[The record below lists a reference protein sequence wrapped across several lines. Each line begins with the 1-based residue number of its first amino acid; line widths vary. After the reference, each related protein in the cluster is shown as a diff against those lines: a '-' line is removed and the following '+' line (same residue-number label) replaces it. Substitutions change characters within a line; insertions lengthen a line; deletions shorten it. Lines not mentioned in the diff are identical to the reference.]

1 MVEGKAHRTTILAI
15 IIIPTFV
22 KNQELK
28 KIIPHVITSANLLC
42 GCLAI
47 TQIAEGNFLIASLL
61 VLLGAFF
68 DFFDGLAAR
77 ALKVGSELGTQ
88 LDSLADMITFGLVPA
103 YLAFEWLN
111 QLDFHILNYSAFLI
125 AIFSAVRLAKFNID
139 DRQSTSF
146 IGVPTPANALFW
158 ISIPLIFWQVES
170 DIHFISVD
178 FLLPLYNS
186 FYFILASV
194 VILSL
199 LLIAEI
205 PLLALKFKNLSWKE
219 NQFRFLLIG
228 FSLVL
233 IVVFL
238 FAAIPFILLLYL
250 ILSIIQNNLQSK

>member
-1 MVEGKAHRTTILAI
+1 M
-15 IIIPTFV
+15 
-22 KNQELK
+22 K

-47 TQIAEGNFLIASLL
+47 TQIAESNLLIASLL

-77 ALKVGSELGTQ
+77 VLKVGSELGAQ

-111 QLDFHILNYSAFLI
+111 QLDYSILNYSAFLI

-158 ISIPLIFWQVES
+158 ISIPLIFWQVEN
-170 DIHFISVD
+170 DIHSVSYTH
-178 FLLPLYNS
+178 LTLPTIY
-186 FYFILASV
+186 SV
-194 VILSL
+194 
-199 LLIAEI
+199 
-205 PLLALKFKNLSWKE
+205 
-219 NQFRFLLIG
+219 
-228 FSLVL
+228 
-233 IVVFL
+233 
-238 FAAIPFILLLYL
+238 
-250 ILSIIQNNLQSK
+250 

>member
-1 MVEGKAHRTTILAI
+1 
-15 IIIPTFV
+15 V
-22 KNQELK
+22 KNRQLR
-28 KIIPHVITSANLLC
+28 KIIPHAITSANLLC

-77 ALKVGSELGTQ
+77 ALNVGSELGAQ

-111 QLDFHILNYSAFLI
+111 QLDYSILNYSAFLI
-125 AIFSAVRLAKFNID
+125 AIFSAIRLAKFNID
-139 DRQSTSF
+139 DRQTTSF

-158 ISIPLIFWQVES
+158 ISIPLIFWQVEN
-170 DIHFISVD
+170 DIHFVSTD
-178 FLLPLYNS
+178 FMLPVFQS
-186 FYFILASV
+186 FYFIIAA
-194 VILSL
+194 ILVFSY

-205 PLLALKFKNLSWKE
+205 PLLALKFKNVKWKGNE
-219 NQFRFLLIG
+219 FRLLLIL
-228 FSLVL
+228 FSVVL
-233 IVVFL
+233 IFLFL

-250 ILSIIQNNLQSK
+250 ILSIVQNNLQAKQ